1 MIRSMMGRKKVDR
14 NTLLLLHFDGSLK
27 DEASGKPYVGSNMS
41 YVVGKFKNCVSF
53 SGNGYVKISGTNA
66 INESLYPNYTV
77 DFWIKLK
84 SGVRNG
90 IMSKGN
96 GGGSYSFD
104 IMEESDGRIFFGLQ
118 YGGTRGDLVERKFPN
133 HLDSAIITTLEPPI
147 ETMKAVTNFTYSI
160 ISIF

>member
-53 SGNGYVKISGTNA
+53 SGNGYVKVSGTNA

-104 IMEESDGRIFFGLQ
+104 IMEESYDATGSVGSSCDRQ
-118 YGGTRGDLVERKFPN
+118 
-133 HLDSAIITTLEPPI
+133 
-147 ETMKAVTNFTYSI
+147 VT
-160 ISIF
+160 ISILESVCKWSVCVWFHINDGFRVL

>member
-1 MIRSMMGRKKVDR
+1 MIRSMMGRKKVDK

-66 INESLYPNYTV
+66 INESLCPNYTV

-90 IMSKGN
+90 IMSKGD

-104 IMEESDGRIFFGLQ
+104 ILWIAVWWNP
-118 YGGTRGDLVERKFPN
+118 RGCNMLFYDATGSVGSSCDRQ
-133 HLDSAIITTLEPPI
+133 
-147 ETMKAVTNFTYSI
+147 VT
-160 ISIF
+160 ISILESVCKWSVCVWFHINDGFRVL

>member
-66 INESLYPNYTV
+66 ITESLYPNYTV

-84 SGVRNG
+84 SGMVEPEGMQYAILRCHEISGFILRSSGHNL
-90 IMSKGN
+90 
-96 GGGSYSFD
+96 D
-104 IMEESDGRIFFGLQ
+104 IGKCM
-118 YGGTRGDLVERKFPN
+118 
-133 HLDSAIITTLEPPI
+133 
-147 ETMKAVTNFTYSI
+147 
-160 ISIF
+160 

>member
-1 MIRSMMGRKKVDR
+1 MIRSMMGRKKVDK

-27 DEASGKPYVGSNMS
+27 DEVSGKPYVGSNMS

-84 SGVRNG
+84 SGVKNG
-90 IMSKGN
+90 IMSKGVAY
-96 GGGSYSFD
+96 GSYSFD
-104 IMEESDGRIFFGLQ
+104 IMEESDGRIFLDCSMVEPEGMQ
-118 YGGTRGDLVERKFPN
+118 YAILRCHGISGFILRSSGHN
-133 HLDSAIITTLEPPI
+133 LDIGKC
-147 ETMKAVTNFTYSI
+147 M
-160 ISIF
+160 

>member
-66 INESLYPNYTV
+66 INESLYPNYTEKWCEKRYNV
-77 DFWIKLK
+77 KRRCLWKLQ
-84 SGVRNG
+84 
-90 IMSKGN
+90 
-96 GGGSYSFD
+96 
-104 IMEESDGRIFFGLQ
+104 L
-118 YGGTRGDLVERKFPN
+118 
-133 HLDSAIITTLEPPI
+133 
-147 ETMKAVTNFTYSI
+147 
-160 ISIF
+160 

>member
-66 INESLYPNYTV
+66 INESLCPNYTV

-90 IMSKGN
+90 IMSKGD

-104 IMEESDGRIFFGLQ
+104 IMEESDGRIFFGLRMVEPEGMQ
-118 YGGTRGDLVERKFPN
+118 YAILRCHGISGFILRSSGHN
-133 HLDSAIITTLEPPI
+133 LDIGKC
-147 ETMKAVTNFTYSI
+147 M
-160 ISIF
+160 

>member
-104 IMEESDGRIFFGLQ
+104 IMEESDGRIFFGL
-118 YGGTRGDLVERKFPN
+118 
-133 HLDSAIITTLEPPI
+133 
-147 ETMKAVTNFTYSI
+147 
-160 ISIF
+160 